1 MPTKEEIEAELNASE
16 REKAIARL
24 RELMRDWEEFEALI
38 RAAEDK
44 VWQPHW
50 SYNDPLVVRLR
61 RIGLDEETVR
71 RAKEHL
77 DKLALIVSGK
87 ALPAEIKA
95 EAAELI
101 AAEAAGLDLLNETI
115 RKKR

>member
-1 MPTKEEIEAELNASE
+1 MPTKEEIEAESNASE
-16 REKAIARL
+16 RDQAIARL
-24 RELMRDWEEFEALI
+24 KELMRDWEEFEAWI
-38 RAAEDK
+38 RAAEAE

-71 RAKEHL
+71 QVKEQL

-87 ALPAEIKA
+87 ASPAEIEA

-101 AAEAAGLDLLNETI
+101 AAEATGLDLLNETI